1 MDERWAQVDALL
13 GSLVTED
20 EALVAARTS
29 EAVSEPG
36 IEVSPLTGQLLHVLA
51 AASGARRVLEFATL
65 GGYSTIWLAR
75 AVGPTGRVV
84 SLELDPAN
92 AKVAR
97 AHLEAAGVSEWV
109 DIWCGPAA
117 DVTQRMVDAGVEP
130 FDLVFIDADKANLPT
145 YLERTMALTRPGA
158 LVVIDNVVRD
168 GRVLDEATDDP
179 HVRGVQQAMAMIAR
193 DPRLEATA
201 LQTVGA
207 KGWDGLAIARR
218 VS

>member
-1 MDERWAQVDALL
+1 MIGLGTILNVVAILIGSAVGVALGHRLPQRTRDVVTDGL
-13 GSLVTED
+13 GLITL
-20 EALVAARTS
+20 LVAALS
-29 EAVSEPG
+29 
-36 IEVSPLTGQLLHVLA
+36 
-51 AASGARRVLEFATL
+51 AASL
-65 GGYSTIWLAR
+65 
-75 AVGPTGRVV
+75 
-84 SLELDPAN
+84 
-92 AKVAR
+92 
-97 AHLEAAGVSEWV
+97 
-109 DIWCGPAA
+109 
-117 DVTQRMVDAGVEP
+117 VDASVEP